1 MTKELPLLWRSQ
13 PALRPT
19 WVMAGDAQPA
29 GGGAQGLALI
39 PAQKQQV
46 CGPGL
51 RRRMRA
57 VVMPTLPRRPRGEE
71 E

>member
-1 MTKELPLLWRSQ
+1 
-13 PALRPT
+13 
-19 WVMAGDAQPA
+19 MAGDAQPA